1 MSIAIEFNHVGKQYR
16 LGLVSTKTLSHDL
29 NRWWQMTVCG
39 KEDPYLKIG
48 ETNDRTTLGDS
59 EYVWALRDID
69 FKVEQG
75 DVVGI
80 IGKNGAGKST
90 LLKLLSKV
98 TGPTTGVIRARG
110 RIGALL
116 EVGTGFHPEMTGR
129 ENIYMNGAI
138 MGMTKNDVTRKL
150 DEIISFSG
158 CERYIDTPVKRY
170 SSGMT
175 VRLGFAV
182 AAHLE
187 PEILVVDEVLAVGD
201 AEFQKKAIGKMQDVS
216 KGEGR
221 TVLFVSHNMAS
232 IRMLCKRGV
241 LLENGST
248 KRIGEINDVVNY
260 YLQENSYELGDIQSI
275 AGDDLNRYRL
285 RNEQY
290 HPVEVIEAERLSL
303 YKIDSTEP
311 AVFRVRL
318 RKNNGDVKKI
328 QLTTLIDDIK
338 FDNRVG
344 LSCSQEIDISKCDDE
359 FDVQIK
365 LNHHNLT
372 AGKYKMNFW
381 VGYGDVFTSMQYYDR
396 IFDSLTF
403 EVETYQKKHINYWA
417 SDWGFSY
424 FDDCEVELV

>member
-1 MSIAIEFNHVGKQYR
+1 
-16 LGLVSTKTLSHDL
+16 
-29 NRWWQMTVCG
+29 
-39 KEDPYLKIG
+39 
-48 ETNDRTTLGDS
+48 
-59 EYVWALRDID
+59 
-69 FKVEQG
+69 
-75 DVVGI
+75 
-80 IGKNGAGKST
+80 
-90 LLKLLSKV
+90 
-98 TGPTTGVIRARG
+98 
-110 RIGALL
+110 
-116 EVGTGFHPEMTGR
+116 
-129 ENIYMNGAI
+129 
-138 MGMTKNDVTRKL
+138 
-150 DEIISFSG
+150 
-158 CERYIDTPVKRY
+158 
-170 SSGMT
+170 
-175 VRLGFAV
+175 
-182 AAHLE
+182 
-187 PEILVVDEVLAVGD
+187 
-201 AEFQKKAIGKMQDVS
+201 
-216 KGEGR
+216 
-221 TVLFVSHNMAS
+221 MAS